1 MASCY
6 SNLPPIDA
14 AKCELE
20 LGSSFIYVLNHN
32 QAAMSPIKSH
42 PFLKESPPSMCLL
55 TFYDTSIGVLALS

>member
-6 SNLPPIDA
+6 SNLPLIDMA
-14 AKCELE
+14 NWKLG
-20 LGSSFIYVLNHN
+20 LGSNFIYVLNHN